1 MKHYRHILTDVN
13 AELRK
18 DLFLMRGMQVS
29 VSVPLSVNPLRDLTD
44 AIRRLR
50 LWLRF

>member
-18 DLFLMRGMQVS
+18 DLFLLRGCSVS
-29 VSVPLSVNPLRDLTD
+29 VSVPVSVNPLRDIGE

-50 LWLRF
+50 LWLHF

>member
-18 DLFLMRGMQVS
+18 DLFLMRGMAVS
-29 VSVPLSVNPLRDLTD
+29 VTVPVSVNPLHDIGE

-50 LWLRF
+50 LWLQF